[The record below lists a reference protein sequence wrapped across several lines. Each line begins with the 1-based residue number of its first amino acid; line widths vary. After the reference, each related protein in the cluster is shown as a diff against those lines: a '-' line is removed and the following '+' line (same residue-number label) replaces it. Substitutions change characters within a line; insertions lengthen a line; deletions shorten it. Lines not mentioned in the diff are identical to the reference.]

1 MAEALTTPLQQEDL
15 QSAPSRVI
23 TGRSVLLGV
32 LTVIFLAVYTD
43 YVGLKVGAGVLV
55 KSQFTMAAFIPFV
68 FWLFLNLGLTIVLP
82 SVALTG
88 GELLVI
94 FTMTWLVGTIP
105 LSGWISYWAGFVTA
119 PTYFAS
125 PENRWTEVI
134 FHRLPW
140 WLFPGRSH
148 PEVIHWFYNGL
159 PIGESIPWSGWI
171 STLYWW
177 FSASIAMVAFGF
189 CITVIFQKQWVEVEK
204 LTFPLATLP
213 LDLTEGFDKKRGIP
227 ELYKKRLFWIG
238 FWCVAGVYVW
248 NMVSYFFPTFPRIGI
263 FDGIYQAQHYGSTS
277 EIRLGPYFPA
287 IYARILPP
295 VIGFT
300 FLCNLDILLSFWA
313 FYMIAVLKMGVMN
326 RTGFSVGLT
335 GQQATSGEIINLES
349 HGAVTFLAIWCIWV
363 ARRHLKDVFQ
373 KVWQGSREE
382 RDDAELVTYRFA
394 LIGLVLSMVYI
405 LGWFV
410 GTGLSF
416 GMALLHLFLIFI
428 AYLTVMKYIAASGF
442 VYLFPSGVK
451 GGSII
456 QSLLGTSIL
465 SPKNLIGLG
474 VINSTAFFGGSRIP
488 AWPALPHHFKI
499 FERMRRRPLIAA
511 IVFIAF
517 TVGFFSAI
525 GFLVYMC
532 YTEAAQNLGTT
543 GLQGGQ
549 VATFDRITSSI
560 ETTDKTVFDPQKL
573 SVWIFG
579 GIEAALLAIL
589 RSRFYWWPFHPL
601 GLAFQYTSG
610 PRVYS
615 FSIFLAWLTKLV
627 ILKVGGIGLYQRAKP
642 FFYGISLGY
651 VIGIAASILVDMTWF
666 PGEGHPVHGW

>member
-1 MAEALTTPLQQEDL
+1 MAETLATPPRQEHLQP
-15 QSAPSRVI
+15 APSRVI
-23 TGRSVLLGV
+23 TVRSVLLGA
-32 LTVIFLAVYTD
+32 LTVIFLSVYTD

-140 WLFPGRSH
+140 WLFPERSEH
-148 PEVIHWFYNGL
+148 EVIRWFYNGL
-159 PIGESIPWSGWI
+159 PVGEHIPWSGWI

-177 FSASIAMVAFGF
+177 FSVSIAMVIFGF

-213 LDLTEGFDKKRGIP
+213 LDLTEGFDGKRGVQDLFKNRI
-227 ELYKKRLFWIG
+227 FWIG
-238 FWCVAGVYVW
+238 FFCVAGVYAW
-248 NMVSYFFPTFPRIGI
+248 NIIGYFFPTFPRITI
-263 FDGIYQAQHYGSTS
+263 FDRYLTK
-277 EIRLGPYFPA
+277 EVRLGPHFPSV
-287 IYARILPP
+287 YMRVLPP
-295 VIGFT
+295 VMGFT

-313 FYMIAVLKMGVMN
+313 FYLVAVFKTGMMN

-335 GQQATSGEIINLES
+335 GQQATASEIIQLES
-349 HGAVTFLAIWCIWV
+349 HGAMTLLAIWCIWI
-363 ARRHLKDVFQ
+363 ARRHLKDVLR
-373 KVWQGSREE
+373 KAWHGSQDQ

-416 GMALLHLFLIFI
+416 GMAVLHLCLIFI

-442 VYLFPSGVK
+442 VYLFPVGVK
-451 GGSII
+451 GGAII

-465 SPKNLIGLG
+465 SPSNLVGLG
-474 VINSTAFFGGSRIP
+474 VINSSAFFGNARIP
-488 AWPALPHHFKI
+488 TWPALPHHFKI
-499 FERMRRRPLIAA
+499 FERMKRRPLIAA
-511 IVFIAF
+511 AVFIAF

-532 YTEAAQNLGTT
+532 YTEAAQNLGTS

-560 ETTDKTVFDPQKL
+560 ETGDKTVFDPQKL
-573 SVWIFG
+573 SVWVFG

-615 FSIFLAWLTKLV
+615 FSIFLAWLAKLV
-627 ILKVGGIGLYQRAKP
+627 ILKVGGIGLYQKAKP

-651 VIGIAASILVDMTWF
+651 VMGIATSILVDMIWF

>member
-1 MAEALTTPLQQEDL
+1 MTEARTTSLQAEPQPT
-15 QSAPSRVI
+15 SSRVI

-32 LTVIFLAVYTD
+32 LTVIFLSAYTD

-68 FWLFLNLGLTIVLP
+68 FWLFLNLGLRIILP

-88 GELLVI
+88 GEMLVI

-105 LSGWISYWAGFVTA
+105 LSGWIGYWAGVVTA

-125 PENRWTEVI
+125 PENRWAEV
-134 FHRLPW
+134 FFDLMPW
-140 WLFPGRSH
+140 WLFPERSH
-148 PEVIHWFYNGL
+148 NELIHWFYNGL
-159 PIGESIPWSGWI
+159 PAGERIPWSGWV

-213 LDLTEGFDKKRGIP
+213 LDLMEGFDEKRGIP
-227 ELYKKRLFWIG
+227 ALYKKRLFWIG

-248 NMVSYFFPTFPRIGI
+248 NIVSYFFPTFPRIGI
-263 FDGIYQAQHYGSTS
+263 FDGIYFAGLYGSTK
-277 EIRLGPYFPA
+277 EIMLGPYFPSV
-287 IYARILPP
+287 YARILPP

-313 FYMIAVLKMGVMN
+313 FYLVAIFKVGMMN

-335 GQQATSGEIINLES
+335 GQQATSSEIINLES
-349 HGAVTFLAIWCIWV
+349 HGAMTFLAIWCIWI
-363 ARRHLKDVFQ
+363 ARRHLRDVLH
-373 KVWQGSREE
+373 KAWHGSHEE

-394 LIGLVLSMVYI
+394 LMGLVLSTIYL

-410 GTGLSF
+410 GTGLSL
-416 GMALLHLFLIFI
+416 GMAVLHLFLIFI

-442 VYLFPSGVK
+442 VYLFPVGVK
-451 GGSII
+451 GGPII
-456 QSLLGTSIL
+456 QSLLGTSVL
-465 SPKNLIGLG
+465 SPKNLMGLG
-474 VINSTAFFGGSRIP
+474 VINSTAFFGGGRIP

-511 IVFIAF
+511 SVFIAF
-517 TVGFFSAI
+517 TVGFFSSI
-525 GFLVYMC
+525 WVLVYMC
-532 YTEAAQNLGTT
+532 YTEAAQNIAGTW
-543 GLQGGQ
+543 GLAGGQ
-549 VATFDRITSSI
+549 VAIFDQITSSI
-560 ETTDKTVFDPQKL
+560 EATDETFFDPQKL

-579 GIEAALLAIL
+579 GIEAALLAVL

-601 GLAFQYTSG
+601 GLAFQYTGG

-627 ILKVGGIGLYQRAKP
+627 ILKVGGIDLYRKAKP

-651 VIGIAASILVDMTWF
+651 VIGISISIVVDMIWF
-666 PGEGHPVHGW
+666 PGEGHQVHGW